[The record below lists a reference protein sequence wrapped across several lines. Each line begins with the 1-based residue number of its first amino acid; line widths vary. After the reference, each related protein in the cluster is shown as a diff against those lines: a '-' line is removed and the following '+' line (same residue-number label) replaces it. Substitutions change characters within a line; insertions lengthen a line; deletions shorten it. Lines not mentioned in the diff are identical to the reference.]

1 MANPEQPGR
10 ADQDQAPSAQ
20 AGPAASPPED
30 GRPTRARRARTRP
43 ARARPARTR
52 PARARPART
61 RPARARPARTRSIRV
76 TLVALLL
83 VPLLAL
89 VGLWAFLASLTLGTA
104 LTERHGNQ
112 VTVQV
117 SQAARVALNAVDAER
132 QATFLWQSSPHRPPV
147 GQLAASRRADDAAI
161 AFYERSSA
169 AVPGQQ
175 AVIAELGKIPGIRS
189 AVDSGAL
196 TAPAAFQAYSAVV

>member
-1 MANPEQPGR
+1 GR
-10 ADQDQAPSAQ
+10 RVAGATRRRPRPAPRHKPPPAP
-20 AGPAASPPED
+20 AGPTGSPPED
-30 GRPTRARRARTRP
+30 GRSAKARRARTRP
-43 ARARPARTR
+43 AK
-52 PARARPART
+52 
-61 RPARARPARTRSIRV
+61 ARPARTRSIRV

-104 LTERHGNQ
+104 LTAHHGNQ
-112 VTVQV
+112 VTIQV

-132 QATFLWQSSPHRPPV
+132 QATFLWQSSPLHPPV
-147 GQLAASRRADDAAI
+147 SQLAASRRADDAAI

-175 AVIAELGKIPGIRS
+175 AVIAELGKISGIRS
-189 AVDSGAL
+189 AVGSGAL
-196 TAPAAFQAYSAVV
+196 N

>member
-1 MANPEQPGR
+1 MANPEQPDR
-10 ADQDQAPSAQ
+10 ADQDQAPSAP
-20 AGPAASPPED
+20 AGPTASPPGD
-30 GRPTRARRARTRP
+30 GRPAKARRAR
-43 ARARPARTR
+43 A
-52 PARARPART
+52 

-104 LTERHGNQ
+104 LTERHGNL

-132 QATFLWQSSPHRPPV
+132 QATFLWQSSPLRPPV

-161 AFYERSSA
+161 AF
-169 AVPGQQ
+169 
-175 AVIAELGKIPGIRS
+175 
-189 AVDSGAL
+189 
-196 TAPAAFQAYSAVV
+196 